1 MPPPGRRPCS
11 CSSFR
16 TLDTQ
21 LRRVP
26 GALLRAYV
34 VFAAFEEDQLLKA
47 LVEQGDY
54 PKGLLDFVVQMEVKA
69 VAKLHMTSYV

>member
-1 MPPPGRRPCS
+1 
-11 CSSFR
+11 
-16 TLDTQ
+16 
-21 LRRVP
+21 
-26 GALLRAYV
+26 V